1 MSDALHS
8 HPDRRDAACMTS
20 IGLLRLVA
28 ERGIPFSH
36 TCSRLQCFA
45 RRDYLKIGGRD
56 PLPAEFHLERTPNV
70 SKCDFRYEE
79 GM

>member
-1 MSDALHS
+1 MSDALNDKVDCS
-8 HPDRRDAACMTS
+8 V
-20 IGLLRLVA
+20 GLLRLVT

-45 RRDYLKIGGRD
+45 RQHCLKIVGRD

-70 SKCDFRYEE
+70 SKCDFKGKE